1 MHQTSVVTYHAVS
14 SHQHV
19 VGYWVS
25 EHFHTESVSDNFFSL
40 LIKIGVDKSD
50 VIVAGNTVTKSWE
63 FLLNSDNFDIFGQA
77 VPDISQFIIG
87 GISGYEE
94 AFFIAL

>member
-1 MHQTSVVTYHAVS
+1 M
-14 SHQHV
+14 
-19 VGYWVS
+19 
-25 EHFHTESVSDNFFSL
+25 
-40 LIKIGVDKSD
+40 DKSD